1 MDYSDPYLT
10 QQLIAYIG
18 NKRRLLPFLGD
29 VFKELASETGAGSVP
44 LRFCDPFAGSG
55 SVSRLAKLLGFSVRA
70 NDWELYSYLI
80 NTAHICISPSQADR
94 LFKQEGGLVPA
105 VEELNHY
112 GRAEAMTGQYEPYI
126 SRYYAPDETETA
138 DYRKERLFYTH
149 ENAVFIDRIRYRI
162 DELYP
167 EPVEGSEDFYKKA
180 LLVSPLLYQAATHA
194 NTNGVFK
201 ACHKGFGGH
210 GKDALTRIMASM
222 ELRVPLLVTGAAGAS
237 FSVSRQDASDCAAS
251 EVWDICY
258 LDPPYNQHQ
267 YGSNYFMLNTIAA
280 WDRPEV
286 SMERHP
292 DGTLM
297 HKAGIRPDWVET
309 RSPFCY
315 GKTAEQAL
323 RRLLEKTDSRY
334 FVLSYN
340 TEGIIPFDALCSIL
354 SDFGSLQIFC
364 SDYVIY
370 RGGKQSLGRNNRN
383 VEYQLVVNTSKKY
396 HSSDLDSIKEFL
408 IVKKIITAMNESFN
422 PERLKEKFTVDADS
436 AVLLS
441 DTVQVLKCSTYKQFR
456 FKEVPSASQLLGCGR
471 EAILEI
477 SGALDYCRCR
487 DKKEEAD
494 VLLSLIEAAQ
504 AEGSDSS
511 EIKKLWKLLLATVRK
526 FAFRKYR
533 EDFEYYLDRMSELS
547 ENFPE
552 NRKMLNEELSSL
564 RHVAGLRF
572 SR

>member
-1 MDYSDPYLT
+1 MDYSAPFLT

-29 VFKELASETGAGSVP
+29 VFKELSSESGAGTAP

-55 SVSRLAKLLGFSVRA
+55 SVSRLAKLMGFSVSS
-70 NDWELYSYLI
+70 NDWEMYSYLI
-80 NTAHICISPSQADR
+80 NTAHLCCSPQEADR
-94 LFKQEGGLVPA
+94 LFIREGGLGPA
-105 VEELNHY
+105 VDELNRY
-112 GRAEAMTGQYEPYI
+112 GRADAVTGRHEPYI

-138 DYRKERLFYTH
+138 DYHKERLFYTH
-149 ENAVFIDRIRYRI
+149 ENAVFIDRIRHRI

-167 EPVEGSEDFYKKA
+167 NPEEGSDDFYKKA
-180 LLVSPLLYQAATHA
+180 LLVAPLLYQAATHA

-210 GKDALTRIMASM
+210 GKDALTRIMANM
-222 ELRVPLLVTGAAGAS
+222 ELRVPLLVPGAANAA

-280 WDRPEV
+280 WDRPDV

-315 GKTAEQAL
+315 EKTAPQAL
-323 RRLLEKTDSRY
+323 RRLLENSESRY

-340 TEGIIPFDALCSIL
+340 TEGIIPFDVLCSIL

-383 VEYQLVVNTSKKY
+383 VEYQLVVNTAKKY
-396 HSSDLDSIKEFL
+396 HSSDLDSINEFL
-408 IVKKIITAMNESFN
+408 IAKKIISAMNESFN
-422 PERLKEKFTVDADS
+422 PERLKEKFMVDDDS

-441 DTVQVLKCSTYKQFR
+441 DTVPELKYRTYRQFR
-456 FKEVPSASQLLGCGR
+456 FKEVPSAVQLLGCGR
-471 EAILEI
+471 EELLEI
-477 SGALDYCRCR
+477 SGALEYSRCR

-494 VLLSLIEAAQ
+494 VLLSLIENART
-504 AEGSDSS
+504 EGSDSS

-533 EDFEYYLDRMSELS
+533 EDFEYYFNRMSVLS

-552 NRKMLNEELSSL
+552 KRNMLNKELSSL